1 MVCHEYKEDYSL
13 NYSKGYLLLCI
24 PGCIREVVVDLL
36 FPNGTNNHILTIS

>member
-1 MVCHEYKEDYSL
+1 MICHECEEDYSL

-24 PGCIREVVVDLL
+24 PGFIPEVVVNLL